1 MMPESP
7 KYLYSKRDWSKLHQA
22 MKSIAKINGI
32 SAFRTEKTF
41 EHGNALNDSRGAR
54 DDQNLRT
61 EDFANESEEYSIL
74 NALRERR
81 VLVNLVAV
89 VI

>member
-7 KYLYSKRDWSKLHQA
+7 KYLYSKRDWSNLHQT
-22 MKSIAKINGI
+22 MKAIAKINGT
-32 SAFRTEKTF
+32 SAFKTEKTF
-41 EHGNALNDSRGAR
+41 EHGKALNDSRGAR